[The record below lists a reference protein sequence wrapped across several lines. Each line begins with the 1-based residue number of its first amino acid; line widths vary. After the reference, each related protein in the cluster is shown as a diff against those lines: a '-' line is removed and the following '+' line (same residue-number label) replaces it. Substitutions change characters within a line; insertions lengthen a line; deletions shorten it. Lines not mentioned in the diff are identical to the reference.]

1 MNRVKILTNGYHHET
16 LPCTL
21 VTTIFSDKGH
31 FDIYFYQS
39 INQKMLLKAIKE
51 KC

>member
-31 FDIYFYQS
+31 FGYLLLS
-39 INQKMLLKAIKE
+39 IHKSENVVKSY
-51 KC
+51 